1 MTKKIHHISAF
12 IKNFEQSHHFY
23 QDILGY
29 RLVKNTVNQANIQM
43 RHLFYGDR
51 RGNPGTL
58 LTFFEI
64 PRIGRTYNEKA
75 FFGRI
80 TLAIPINSMSFWRKR
95 LTDFGVETS
104 IQEGNLYFTDP
115 DGLTIELFELRE
127 EIREENATTHTDI
140 PLDKQIIR
148 ILDVVYHIPE
158 PDKTKKFLA
167 RFDVNELTTEKTSSL
182 EKTRF
187 GRGTIDH
194 VAYLVESNEALE
206 ALYTFAK
213 TNKMEVEEYVDRG
226 YFMSLYILD
235 PFGLRI
241 EFAGIKPGFTL
252 DETVE
257 ELGTHFS
264 LPPFLEEKRNEIET
278 YFGGE
283 K

>member
-1 MTKKIHHISAF
+1 MTRKIHHISAF
-12 IKNFEQSHHFY
+12 IKNFEVSHHFY

-29 RLVKNTVNQANIQM
+29 RFVKNTVNQANIQM
-43 RHLFYGDR
+43 RHLFYGDQ

-64 PRIGRTYNEKA
+64 PRMGHTYNEKA
-75 FFGRI
+75 FFGLI
-80 TLAIPINSMSFWRKR
+80 TLAIPKNSVSFWQKR
-95 LTDFGVETS
+95 LAGFEVETS
-104 IQEGNLYFTDP
+104 LQGGKLYFTDP
-115 DGLTIELFELRE
+115 DGLAFALSEISE
-127 EIREENATTHTDI
+127 EISEQNATAHTDI
-140 PLDKQIIR
+140 PADKQIIR

-158 PDKTKKFLA
+158 PEKTKKFLA
-167 RFDVNELTTEKTSSL
+167 GFGVSEVATEQTFSL

-194 VAYLVESNEALE
+194 VAYEAANNEELE
-206 ALYTFAK
+206 TLYKFAK
-213 TNKMEVEEYVDRG
+213 ANEIEVEEYIDRG
-226 YFMSLYILD
+226 YFMSLYVRD

-241 EFAGIKPGFTL
+241 EFAGVKPGFTL
-252 DETVE
+252 DEPVE

-264 LPPFLEEKRNEIET
+264 LPPFLEEKRAEIET